1 MPIEL
6 WALCVRTARRRV
18 GLSQGDLA
26 AAANVTQ
33 QTISKVE
40 AGTMCA
46 HDTLKVRLAAA
57 LDLPLEALFPWPPR
71 VLWVQVCDLARVRL
85 AAVRRADR

>member
-1 MPIEL
+1 L
-6 WALCVRTARRRV
+6 SVRTARRRL
-18 GLSQGDLA
+18 GLSQGELA
-26 AAANVTQ
+26 TAANVTQ

-46 HDTLKVRLAAA
+46 HDTLKIRLTAA

-71 VLWVQVCDLARVRL
+71 VLWAQISDLARAQL
-85 AAVRRADR
+85 AAVRAGDR